1 MFFCK
6 ENFGDVPKA
15 LSVKG
20 LDGLSDTSNFLDRLN
35 FSVIVHFSIC
45 TLPFT
50 LFGSGSSG
58 LGIPMFPEPLYRFFQ
73 RLFYGR
79 LREIQFTDSL

>member
-6 ENFGDVPKA
+6 EIFGDVPKA

-20 LDGLSDTSNFLDRLN
+20 LDGLSNKSNFLDCLN
-35 FSVIVHFSIC
+35 FSVILHFSIC

-58 LGIPMFPEPLYRFFQ
+58 LGHNVYAFFIDH
-73 RLFYGR
+73 F
-79 LREIQFTDSL
+79 SLSCAL

>member
-1 MFFCK
+1 VFFCK
-6 ENFGDVPKA
+6 EIFGDVPKA

-20 LDGLSDTSNFLDRLN
+20 MEGLSGKSNFLDRPN
-35 FSVIVHFSIC
+35 FSVILHFSIC

-58 LGIPMFPEPLYRFFQ
+58 LGL
-73 RLFYGR
+73 
-79 LREIQFTDSL
+79 

>member
-6 ENFGDVPKA
+6 EIFCDVPKA

-20 LDGLSDTSNFLDRLN
+20 LDGLSDKSNFLDSLN
-35 FSVIVHFSIC
+35 FSVILHFSIC

-50 LFGSGSSG
+50 LFGSGYAG
-58 LGIPMFPEPLYRFFQ
+58 LGI
-73 RLFYGR
+73 
-79 LREIQFTDSL
+79 

>member
-6 ENFGDVPKA
+6 EIFGDVPKA

-35 FSVIVHFSIC
+35 CSVILHFSIC

-58 LGIPMFPEPLYRFFQ
+58 LGQHDPLNIMHVV
-73 RLFYGR
+73 LGKGDI
-79 LREIQFTDSL
+79 LSL